1 MEMETIKKIG
11 RGEGARIKERI
22 LGHQFLC
29 ETINRTSKLMNISLS
44 GYISQASYDAS
55 DEFNDKKEVYISK
68 LRKLRGNARIFIYD
82 LVQAVFEDTNTE
94 RLIQQLNIS
103 KDSNDKITNGGWG
116 YFDFDICIYCN
127 FIVDLRNQEM
137 EDKVR
142 VFAELLIEYLYD
154 NQDFNFKTRK

>member
-1 MEMETIKKIG
+1 MEMETIKNLG
-11 RGEGARIKERI
+11 RGKGVRIKERI
-22 LGHQFLC
+22 LGHQFMC

-44 GYISQASYDAS
+44 GYMSQASYDAS
-55 DEFNDKKEVYISK
+55 YELSDKKQVYTTK
-68 LRKLRGNARIFIYD
+68 LRKLRGNTRIFIYD
-82 LVQAVFEDTNTE
+82 LVQDLFFPTNQE

-103 KDSNDKITNGGWG
+103 KITTDKLIDGGWG

-127 FIVDLRNQEM
+127 YIIDLRDQEL

-154 NQDFNFKTRK
+154 NQDFNFKIRK